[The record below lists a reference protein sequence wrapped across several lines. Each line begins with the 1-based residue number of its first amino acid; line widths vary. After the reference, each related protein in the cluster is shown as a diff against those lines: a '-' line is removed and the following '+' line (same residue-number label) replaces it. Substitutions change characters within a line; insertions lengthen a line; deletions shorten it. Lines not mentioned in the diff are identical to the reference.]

1 MSSAI
6 LPAGINKIGSE
17 HIMST
22 ERGTELGKRIAL
34 TLAAVFVLHGLVLF
48 GFMQI
53 KVTAKQV
60 QPVKTIAIRLVSLT
74 PKPLP
79 PKPIV
84 KPIVKPKVVPVVKE
98 QPKPKPLP
106 ILVAPKAAVSPVAV
120 PPPVSK
126 PIEKPTLI
134 AEPVAAQPPAPVA
147 APQNAEPAPPKV
159 VQGVAYLV
167 PPNVVY
173 PDSAAGATGTTV
185 VRALINVNG
194 TVDEV
199 TVQRKSG
206 NAQLDRAALQA
217 VKKAKFKPYRE
228 NGVAQAVYTL
238 MPIAYVPPE
247 D

>member
-6 LPAGINKIGSE
+6 LHAGINKIGSE

-22 ERGTELGKRIAL
+22 ERDTQLGKRIAL
-34 TLAAVFVLHGLVLF
+34 TLVVVFLLHVIALYGLSQLKAN
-48 GFMQI
+48 I
-53 KVTAKQV
+53 KEV
-60 QPVKTIAIRLVSLT
+60 QPAKTIAIRMVSLT
-74 PKPLP
+74 PDQ
-79 PKPIV
+79 PKPSPP

-98 QPKPKPLP
+98 LPKPKPLP
-106 ILVAPKAAVSPVAV
+106 ILVAPKAAATPVAV
-120 PPPVSK
+120 PPVAK
-126 PIEKPTLI
+126 PIEKPTPI
-134 AEPVAAQPPAPVA
+134 TEPVAAQPPAPVA
-147 APQNAEPAPPKV
+147 APQKAEPAPPKI

-167 PPNVVY
+167 QPNVVY

-194 TVDEV
+194 MVDEV
-199 TVQRKSG
+199 TVHRKSG

-228 NGVAQAVYTL
+228 DGVAQAVYTL
-238 MPIAYVPPE
+238 VPIAYVPPE

>member
-6 LPAGINKIGSE
+6 LHAGINKIGSE

-22 ERGTELGKRIAL
+22 ERDTQTGKRIAL
-34 TLAAVFVLHGLVLF
+34 TLAGVFLLHGIALF
-48 GFMQI
+48 GLSHLKADI
-53 KVTAKQV
+53 KEV
-60 QPVKTIAIRLVSLT
+60 QPAKTIAIRMVSLT
-74 PKPLP
+74 PDQPKPLP
-79 PKPIV
+79 PKPIE
-84 KPIVKPKVVPVVKE
+84 KPKVVPVVKE
-98 QPKPKPLP
+98 LPKPKPLP
-106 ILVAPKAAVSPVAV
+106 ILVAPKAAVSPVTV
-120 PPPVSK
+120 PPPVAK
-126 PIEKPTLI
+126 PIEKPTPI
-134 AEPVAAQPPAPVA
+134 AEPVAVQPPAPVA
-147 APQNAEPAPPKV
+147 VPQKSEPATPKI

-167 PPNVVY
+167 QPNVVY
-173 PDSAAGATGTTV
+173 PDSAGGATGTCV

-228 NGVAQAVYTL
+228 DGVAQAVYTL
-238 MPIAYVPPE
+238 VPIAYVPPE

>member
-6 LPAGINKIGSE
+6 LHAGINKIGSE

-22 ERGTELGKRIAL
+22 ERDTPLGKRIAL
-34 TLAAVFVLHGLVLF
+34 TLAAVFVMHGLVFFAL
-48 GFMQI
+48 MHI
-53 KVTAKQV
+53 KALPKQV
-60 QPVKTIAIRLVSLT
+60 PAVKTIAVRLVSMT
-74 PKPLP
+74 PDQPKPLP
-79 PKPIV
+79 P

-106 ILVAPKAAVSPVAV
+106 VLVAPKAAVTPVAV
-120 PPPVSK
+120 PPVAKPV
-126 PIEKPTLI
+126 EKPAPI
-134 AEPVAAQPPAPVA
+134 AEPQAAQPPAPVVV
-147 APQNAEPAPPKV
+147 PQKAEPAPPKV

-167 PPNVVY
+167 QPNVVY

-199 TVQRKSG
+199 TVSKKSG
-206 NAQLDRAALQA
+206 NIQLDRAALLA

-238 MPIAYVPPE
+238 VPIAYVPPE
-247 D
+247 E